1 MTATAQAPMQVSR
14 SIDAS
19 PEVVFNAWLAPDMIR
34 RWMFRSPTNEICAIS
49 SDRVVGGAFK
59 IVARAGDELT
69 DHFGRY
75 VEFQEPNKLV
85 FSLQVPKHF
94 PGETLVTVGIEP
106 AVYGCD
112 VTLTQTGVAPEV
124 TQHDWRKM
132 LESLA
137 LMCAEPS

>member
-1 MTATAQAPMQVSR
+1 LQVSR

-19 PEVVFNAWLAPDMIR
+19 PEVVFNAWLAPDVIR
-34 RWMFRSPTNEICAIS
+34 RWMLQNPTHEICAVS
-49 SDRVVGGAFK
+49 SDGVVGGEFK
-59 IVARAGDELT
+59 IVERAGDELI

-75 VEFQEPNKLV
+75 VEVQEPNKLV
-85 FSLQVPKHF
+85 FSLQVPKQY

-106 AVYGCD
+106 AVHGCD

-124 TQHDWRKM
+124 TEHAWRK
-132 LESLA
+132 LLDSLA